1 MNWNWLDIVIICLVG
16 TGFLKG
22 WIDGFIRQMVAL
34 FALLAAIYL
43 CAKVA
48 VFIREYILQ
57 TGWFPEN
64 TVTVVSYV
72 IAFVCI
78 LMVVTLV
85 GGWVHKVMDA
95 TPLSLVNHLAGAVF
109 GAVVALFI
117 ASLTL
122 NLLEGIDRR
131 SVILTPQTKVESRLY
146 DYVKE
151 VVPAICPADLFVR
164 RKN

>member
-1 MNWNWLDIVIICLVG
+1 MNWLDIVIICLVG
-16 TGFLKG
+16 AGFLKG
-22 WIDGFIRQMVAL
+22 WADGFIRQIVAL
-34 FALLAAIYL
+34 LALLAAIYL

-64 TVTVVSYV
+64 SVTVVSYV
-72 IAFVCI
+72 LAFVCI
-78 LMVVTLV
+78 LMVVALV

-95 TPLSLVNHLAGAVF
+95 TPLSFVNHLAGAVF

-117 ASLTL
+117 VSLTL
-122 NLLEGIDRR
+122 NLLEGVDRR
-131 SVILTPQTKVESRLY
+131 SVILTQQTKVESRLY

-151 VVPAICPADLFVR
+151 AVPAIYPADLFVR
-164 RKN
+164 KKN

>member
-1 MNWNWLDIVIICLVG
+1 MNWLDIVIICLVG
-16 TGFLKG
+16 AGSLKG

-34 FALLAAIYL
+34 LALLAAVYL

-57 TGWFPEN
+57 TWFPEN
-64 TVTVVSYV
+64 TVAVVSYV

-117 ASLTL
+117 VSLTL
-122 NLLEGIDRR
+122 NLLEGVDRR
-131 SVILTPQTKVESRLY
+131 SVILTQQTKIESRLY
-146 DYVKE
+146 DCVKE
-151 VVPAICPADLFVR
+151 AVPAIYPADLFVR
-164 RKN
+164 MKN

>member
-34 FALLAAIYL
+34 LALLAAIYL

-57 TGWFPEN
+57 TWFPEN
-64 TVTVVSYV
+64 TVAVVSYV

-78 LMVVTLV
+78 LTVVTLV

-117 ASLTL
+117 VSLTL
-122 NLLEGIDRR
+122 NLLEGVDRR
-131 SVILTPQTKVESRLY
+131 SVILTQQTKIESRLY
-146 DYVKE
+146 DCVKE
-151 VVPAICPADLFVR
+151 AVPAIYPADLFVR

>member
-57 TGWFPEN
+57 TWFPEN
-64 TVTVVSYV
+64 TVAVVSYV

-78 LMVVTLV
+78 LMMVTLI
-85 GGWVHKVMDA
+85 GG
-95 TPLSLVNHLAGAVF
+95 
-109 GAVVALFI
+109 
-117 ASLTL
+117 
-122 NLLEGIDRR
+122 
-131 SVILTPQTKVESRLY
+131 
-146 DYVKE
+146 
-151 VVPAICPADLFVR
+151 
-164 RKN
+164 

>member
-1 MNWNWLDIVIICLVG
+1 MNWLDIVIICLVG
-16 TGFLKG
+16 AGFLKG

-34 FALLAAIYL
+34 LALLAAIYL

-57 TGWFPEN
+57 TGWSPEN

-78 LMVVTLV
+78 LIVVTLV

-95 TPLSLVNHLAGAVF
+95 TPLSFVNHLAGAVF
-109 GAVVALFI
+109 GVVVALFI
-117 ASLTL
+117 VSLTL
-122 NLLEGIDRR
+122 NLLEGVDRR
-131 SVILTPQTKVESRLY
+131 SVILTQQTKVESRLY

-151 VVPAICPADLFVR
+151 AVPAIYPADLFVR
-164 RKN
+164 SKN

>member
-1 MNWNWLDIVIICLVG
+1 MNWLDIVIICLVG

-64 TVTVVSYV
+64 TVAVVSYV

-95 TPLSLVNHLAGAVF
+95 TPLSFVNHLAGAVF
-109 GAVVALFI
+109 GVVVALFI
-117 ASLTL
+117 VSLTL

-131 SVILTPQTKVESRLY
+131 SVILTQQTKVESRLY

-151 VVPAICPADLFVR
+151 AVPAIYPADLFVR
-164 RKN
+164 SKN

>member
-57 TGWFPEN
+57 TWFPEN
-64 TVTVVSYV
+64 TVAVVSYV

-117 ASLTL
+117 VSLTL
-122 NLLEGIDRR
+122 NLLEGVDRR
-131 SVILTPQTKVESRLY
+131 SVILTQQTKIESRLY
-146 DYVKE
+146 DCVKE
-151 VVPAICPADLFVR
+151 AVPAIYPADLFVR

>member
-1 MNWNWLDIVIICLVG
+1 MNWLDIVIICLVG
-16 TGFLKG
+16 AGFLKG

-34 FALLAAIYL
+34 LALLAAIYL

-95 TPLSLVNHLAGAVF
+95 TPLSFVNHLAGAVF

-117 ASLTL
+117 VSLTL
-122 NLLEGIDRR
+122 NLLEGVDRR
-131 SVILTPQTKVESRLY
+131 SVILTRQTKIESRLY

-151 VVPAICPADLFVR
+151 AVPAIYPADLFVR
-164 RKN
+164 MKN

>member
-57 TGWFPEN
+57 TWFPEN
-64 TVTVVSYV
+64 TVAVVSYV

-117 ASLTL
+117 VSLTL

-151 VVPAICPADLFVR
+151 AVPAIYPADLFVR
-164 RKN
+164 MKN

>member
-1 MNWNWLDIVIICLVG
+1 MNWLDIVIICLVG
-16 TGFLKG
+16 AGSLKG

-34 FALLAAIYL
+34 LALLAAVYL

-57 TGWFPEN
+57 TWFPEN
-64 TVTVVSYV
+64 TVAVVSYV

-95 TPLSLVNHLAGAVF
+95 TPLSFVNHLLGAIF

-117 ASLTL
+117 VSLTL
-122 NLLEGIDRR
+122 NLLEGVDRR
-131 SVILTPQTKVESRLY
+131 SVILTQQTKIESRLY
-146 DYVKE
+146 DCVKE
-151 VVPAICPADLFVR
+151 AVPAIYPADLFVR
-164 RKN
+164 MKN

>member
-1 MNWNWLDIVIICLVG
+1 MNWLDIVIICLVG
-16 TGFLKG
+16 AGSLKG

-34 FALLAAIYL
+34 LALLAAVYL

-78 LMVVTLV
+78 LTVVTLV

-95 TPLSLVNHLAGAVF
+95 TLSFDNHLLGAIF

-117 ASLTL
+117 VSLTL
-122 NLLEGIDRR
+122 NLLEGVDRR
-131 SVILTPQTKVESRLY
+131 SVILTQQTKIESRLY
-146 DYVKE
+146 DCVKE
-151 VVPAICPADLFVR
+151 AVPAIYPADLFVR
-164 RKN
+164 MKT

>member
-1 MNWNWLDIVIICLVG
+1 MNWLDIVIICLVG
-16 TGFLKG
+16 AGFLKG
-22 WIDGFIRQMVAL
+22 WADGFIRQIVAL
-34 FALLAAIYL
+34 LALLAAIYL

-64 TVTVVSYV
+64 SVTVVSYV
-72 IAFVCI
+72 LAFVCI

-95 TPLSLVNHLAGAVF
+95 TPLSFVNHLAGALF
-109 GAVVALFI
+109 GGVVALFI
-117 ASLTL
+117 VSLTL
-122 NLLEGIDRR
+122 NLLEGVDRR
-131 SVILTPQTKVESRLY
+131 SVILTQQTKVESRLY

-151 VVPAICPADLFVR
+151 AVPAIYPADLFVR
-164 RKN
+164 KKN

>member
-57 TGWFPEN
+57 TWFPEN
-64 TVTVVSYV
+64 TVAVVSYV

-78 LMVVTLV
+78 LTVVTLV

-117 ASLTL
+117 VSLTL

-151 VVPAICPADLFVR
+151 AVPAIYPADLFVR
-164 RKN
+164 MKN